1 MFWVAPL
8 RKDVGVQIGK
18 ACSEADQL
26 LRLLRAKASAGRQ
39 ITDRFEKVRLSLRIF
54 AQNQVDAGVQREV
67 QRFIVPEVK
76 QAQPR
81 QLHTSSCET
90 SQVFPIKVTVS
101 PGWSFLPR
109 WVQVSPFTC
118 TCPF

>member
-1 MFWVAPL
+1 MFWSRPCEKTSAL
-8 RKDVGVQIGK
+8 R
-18 ACSEADQL
+18 
-26 LRLLRAKASAGRQ
+26 
-39 ITDRFEKVRLSLRIF
+39 F

-81 QLHTSSCET
+81 ELHTSSCET

-101 PGWSFLPR
+101 PGRSFLPR
-109 WVQVSPFTC
+109 WVQVSPLTC